1 MASSSALPKAKAKAK
16 VRARRTAKY
25 DHLPKDLRGA
35 AKFLDEKNLIANI
48 NKAMNRDG
56 RVEVPLPRGD
66 DPAHVGRVL
75 GDIVRRIDRSAG
87 RSRAMSSIPER
98 ARSPISVRS
107 ARSSERSISIDSDAF
122 WRRHMNQPP
131 VRQVQHG
138 GSSASTD
145 PLGLFTDMPRERS
158 LRRGNPEDH
167 PTGSLRVSGMGPRAS
182 NPERIP

>member
-87 RSRAMSSIPER
+87 RSTRRSSSPSTASESTNARIGRTMRRVHARMDDDDVGRPRIREPER
-98 ARSPISVRS
+98 SVHPSDSESMARRRAGLAAYEGRRS
-107 ARSSERSISIDSDAF
+107 APAI
-122 WRRHMNQPP
+122 QY
-131 VRQVQHG
+131 G

-145 PLGLFTDMPRERS
+145 PLGLFS
-158 LRRGNPEDH
+158 
-167 PTGSLRVSGMGPRAS
+167 
-182 NPERIP
+182 

>member
-87 RSRAMSSIPER
+87 RSTRRSSSPSTASESTNARIGRTVRRVHARLDDDEAGRPRNLHQNDPCIRRIQSRWRGVEPAWQHMKGEDRHRRFSTAAPRR
-98 ARSPISVRS
+98 ARIRWDCS
-107 ARSSERSISIDSDAF
+107 ASDA
-122 WRRHMNQPP
+122 R
-131 VRQVQHG
+131 
-138 GSSASTD
+138 
-145 PLGLFTDMPRERS
+145 
-158 LRRGNPEDH
+158 
-167 PTGSLRVSGMGPRAS
+167 TG
-182 NPERIP
+182 